1 MRFEL
6 ARFLGRL
13 RLALPLLLV
22 TLVAACGGE
31 SIDVIRTTALPP
43 TPPKAAFVTLQA
55 AAQEGSEH
63 YKEYADRV
71 AQLLIQKG
79 FTRVDKAAQARY
91 AVMFTFNEEDL
102 DAEAKAAE
110 KRRERARKGEHRED
124 RKDKEEDVTD
134 RTLSIAMFD
143 LTLPNSSG
151 EKVFGAHAH
160 CPPRKD
166 GGGAVTPG
174 LIDAALH
181 DFPGDE
187 HESYSMKLTSN
198 H

>member
-1 MRFEL
+1 MRIEL

-31 SIDVIRTTALPP
+31 HIEVIRTTALPP
-43 TPPKAAFVTLQA
+43 APPKAAFIVLQA
-55 AAQEGSEH
+55 AAQEGSENF
-63 YKEYADRV
+63 KSYADRI
-71 AQLLIQKG
+71 ATQLVQKG
-79 FTRVDKAAQARY
+79 FTRVDKASQARY
-91 AVMFTFNEEDL
+91 AVMLTFNEEEL

-110 KRRERARKGEHRED
+110 KRRQK
-124 RKDKEEDVTD
+124 RKDKDKDDHKAKEEDATE
-134 RTLSIAMFD
+134 RTLSIAIFD

-166 GGGAVTPG
+166 GSGPVTPAM
-174 LIDAALH
+174 IDAVLR

-187 HESYSMKLTSN
+187 HESYSLKLSSAN
-198 H
+198 

>member
-31 SIDVIRTTALPP
+31 HIEVIRTTALPP
-43 TPPKAAFVTLQA
+43 TPPKAAFIVLQA
-55 AAQEGSEH
+55 AAQEGSENF
-63 YKEYADRV
+63 KSYADRV
-71 AQLLIQKG
+71 AAQLVQKG
-79 FTRVDKAAQARY
+79 FTRVDKASQARY
-91 AVMFTFNEEDL
+91 AVMFTFNEEEL

-110 KRRERARKGEHRED
+110 KRRQKAHKGEH
-124 RKDKEEDVTD
+124 KDDHKEEDATE
-134 RTLSIAMFD
+134 RTLSIAIFD

-166 GGGAVTPG
+166 GGGPVTPAM
-174 LIDAALH
+174 IDAALR

-187 HESYSMKLTSN
+187 HENYSLRL
-198 H
+198 